1 SQSPNRR
8 IGPSF
13 RLARSRSR
21 AIPLPRHQV
30 ARDGPGLLDDL
41 RLSLDP
47 TAPHQHDTIADRRV
61 DDVPVG
67 GVHPIA
73 QVGMAGREFRTSGST
88 RMRSAR
94 RSTPMIPASIPRARA
109 PPRFASSNASI
120 AGRAFGS
127 PLAN

>member
-1 SQSPNRR
+1 SQSPNRT
-8 IGPSF
+8 IGQSF

-21 AIPLPRHQV
+21 AISLPRHQV

-61 DDVPVG
+61 DDVPMG

-73 QVGMAGREFRTSGST
+73 QVGMAGREFRTSGVDEDEVREAVDSDDVGVGT
-88 RMRSAR
+88 EGRGA
-94 RSTPMIPASIPRARA
+94 PRGRG
-109 PPRFASSNASI
+109 R
-120 AGRAFGS
+120 GRAYW
-127 PLAN
+127 